1 MRFDRLLPALFALW
15 GAVSAQ
21 TFSGL
26 TFDGRGEVSL
36 VWASD
41 GEPGRYDFYLCAGDE
56 STESY
61 VSIWCLALSQ
71 YDRLI
76 TVDLYRNLWDE
87 SSRTVSLH
95 PATWFRFELILVW
108 EGVTFMHSTDRRS
121 TSFNL

>member
-1 MRFDRLLPALFALW
+1 MRFDRLLPAVFALW
-15 GAVSAQ
+15 GTVSAQ

-61 VSIWCLALSQ
+61 VSIWCFALSQ
-71 YDRLI
+71 YD
-76 TVDLYRNLWDE
+76 
-87 SSRTVSLH
+87 
-95 PATWFRFELILVW
+95 
-108 EGVTFMHSTDRRS
+108 
-121 TSFNL
+121 